1 MMSTR
6 LAAVLVATL
15 ATSAAAQ
22 EWPAKQI
29 RVVVPLGA
37 GSAPD
42 IVPRIVL
49 DQVGRQIGQTFV
61 IENRPGAGQTT
72 GTAVVARADP
82 DGYTLLATSNT
93 LAASPA
99 LYANMPYNTTK
110 DLAGI
115 AQFGLSPMTLV
126 VGPDAPHKNV
136 GEFVTFA
143 KNAPNPI
150 NFATSGAGTSPH
162 LAAERFRLSAGF
174 QAAPVAFKGSGEA
187 LTEVVAGRID
197 FCFCPVGSSIELIRS
212 GKLRS
217 LAVSPTVRVHA
228 VPDAPTTTE
237 LGFKDS
243 DYGSWLGMLAPRG
256 TPRPILERLAR
267 EIGLAM
273 KVPSVAARLA
283 PNGIQPTDVT
293 LEAFD
298 ALIVKDIEVH
308 MQIAKAIS
316 LRGN

>member
-1 MMSTR
+1 MMSIR
-6 LAAVLVATL
+6 LAALLAASV

-22 EWPAKQI
+22 EWPAKPI
-29 RVVVPLGA
+29 RVIVPLGA

-93 LAASPA
+93 HAAGPA
-99 LYANMPYNTTK
+99 LYANLPYNAAK
-110 DLAGI
+110 DFAGI

-126 VGPDAPHKNV
+126 VNASAPYKSV
-136 GEFVTFA
+136 AEFVAFA
-143 KNAPNPI
+143 RSAKSPI
-150 NFATSGAGTSPH
+150 NFASSGAGSSLH
-162 LAAERFRLSAGF
+162 LAAERFRLGAGF
-174 QAAPVAFKGSGEA
+174 QATQVAFKGSAEA
-187 LTEVVAGRID
+187 LTEVVAGRIE

-212 GKLRS
+212 GKLRP
-217 LAVSPTVRVHA
+217 LAVSPTVRVLA
-228 VPDAPTTTE
+228 IADVPTTTE

-243 DYGSWLGMLAPRG
+243 EFGSWLGMLAPRG

-273 KVPSVAARLA
+273 KVPSVAARLE

-298 ALIVKDIEVH
+298 ALVERDIEVH
-308 MQIAKAIS
+308 GQIARAIS
-316 LRGN
+316 LRAN